1 MELLLAVFLFA
12 VSSTITPG
20 PNNIMVM
27 TSGLNFGVRST
38 IPHLLGV
45 CIGFPIM
52 VILLGLGLGLIFDL
66 YPFIHEFIKIFGVLY
81 LLYLAWKIAN
91 STSQIAG
98 KQQQKPFSFIQAA
111 LFQWLNPKAWIM
123 ATSAIAAYTST
134 SGDIYT
140 QVLLVGLVFFIV
152 AFPCMGLWLF
162 FGVSLKKVLKTAK
175 HQLIFN
181 ISMAVLL
188 VLSVVPIIY
197 DLVIHYFSP
206 PSL

>member
-27 TSGLNFGVRST
+27 TSGLNFGVKST

-134 SGDIYT
+134 IYILRFY
-140 QVLLVGLVFFIV
+140 LLVWYFL
-152 AFPCMGLWLF
+152 
-162 FGVSLKKVLKTAK
+162 SL
-175 HQLIFN
+175 
-181 ISMAVLL
+181 
-188 VLSVVPIIY
+188 LSHAWGY
-197 DLVIHYFSP
+197 GYF
-206 PSL
+206 LACH